1 MANQSTIKSSN
12 RSRVATP
19 SGADAKTE
27 NTAAAG
33 AAIPYYYTPPLGGGM
48 RVCVRDTAHQVSFPF
63 HSLSTSPSSAYSS
76 AFSDFDETSSQASS
90 SPAAYS
96 SIYPPSP
103 PSSASSSP
111 CDSVLSKL
119 AGSAPCLTVP
129 LFSPPTLCDAP
140 VTSPSLLQTVFPA
153 SSSIHALPSFAVD
166 LTSVLGNGWKG
177 VVVDHPLL
185 GTRTLYVGGGKF
197 EDVELRDSV
206 CAVLDQAEEEWGA
219 SGVVLCLEKGN
230 NKDQLGMLVHQLMY
244 IGCTVVNNQD
254 DNGMS
259 PNPAYLLLGMDL

>member
-33 AAIPYYYTPPLGGGM
+33 AAIPYYYT
-48 RVCVRDTAHQVSFPF
+48 
-63 HSLSTSPSSAYSS
+63 
-76 AFSDFDETSSQASS
+76 SDRPVERQASS
-90 SPAAYS
+90 SPPAYS

-140 VTSPSLLQTVFPA
+140 ITAPSLLQTVFPA

-230 NKDQLGMLVHQLMY
+230 NKGQLGMLVHQLMY